1 MCNNESS
8 KCLGASDGLFQ
19 KKSDDNELQS
29 KENGAGGD
37 LVTPSTEDPEM
48 CGRGTDGDLM
58 SPAAQKKLDRIKELM
73 YKSGE

>member
-1 MCNNESS
+1 MCNNESN
-8 KCLGASDGLFQ
+8 KCLGTSDGLFR

-48 CGRGTDGDLM
+48 CGRGTDGELM
-58 SPAAQKKLDRIKELM
+58 SPAVRKKLDRIKELM
-73 YKSGE
+73 YGSGK